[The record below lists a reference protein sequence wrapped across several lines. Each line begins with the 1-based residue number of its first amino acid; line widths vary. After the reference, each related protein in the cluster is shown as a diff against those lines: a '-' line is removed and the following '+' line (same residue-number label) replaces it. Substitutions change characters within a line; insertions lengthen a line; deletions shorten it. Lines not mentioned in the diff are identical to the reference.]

1 MAAKFD
7 LVVAAKTVGAG
18 SIKRLGNSMQGVQ
31 GRVKNLRMA
40 MSGLNKTFAT
50 LGLILSA
57 GAFVRMVQGAI
68 NAADAFG
75 KLEDQTG
82 IAANTLQAYV
92 NAGKLAGVSQ
102 ETIEKGLRRLSQ
114 SMREAD
120 QGVATYKDSFD
131 ALGISVRDTDGTLKT
146 NQEVLGE
153 ISDRFAQMENG
164 ATKAAIA
171 MEIFGRSGSN
181 LINLLNGGSASLE
194 EFNFEVSD
202 NFAQNAEFFND
213 QIASLGIKLQGFTA
227 QMADNLLPTLN
238 NLVGMFSNIT
248 EDGADLT
255 LLFDSLAV
263 ILKTVASTVF
273 TVVAG
278 FRFLG
283 STVVSVAKAAFK
295 AAKFDFGGAVDEL
308 KNGLAVTNEQLQKDL
323 KIFKNIWEGAAEA
336 PESYFN
342 DADEGLNRAF
352 GKDAL
357 IKLEAFKKG
366 IQSVGSAFGDVVVKG
381 IKGMEDALVDFVTKG
396 TINFRNL
403 ANSIISDMV
412 RIAIQQ
418 TITRPFTNFINGVAS
433 NAAQVTNVAAGNI
446 AATNVQAAINELD
459 TEKLANNVSATDR
472 VLGRSTAGAGAV
484 EEIACTAAG
493 RALIDDADAA
503 AQRTT
508 LGLVIG
514 TDVQAFDADNAVTD
528 ANQTFT
534 ASQRGT
540 ITAVTVAAGDTTEA
554 LDFENGTNNWALT
567 LENTASCELSNP
579 ANLANCVGQTGSIF
593 VIQDATGSRILTY
606 GNAWDFIAGTAP
618 TLSTAAN
625 AVDRIDYVVRSGT
638 SIHAVFTANYS

>member
-7 LVVAAKTVGAG
+7 LVVAAKTVGAA

-131 ALGISVRDTDGTLKT
+131 ALGISVRNTDGTLKT
-146 NQEVLGE
+146 NEQVLGE

-181 LINLLNGGSASLE
+181 LINLLNGGAASLE

-308 KNGLAVTNEQLQKDL
+308 KNGLAITNEQLQKDL

-342 DADEGLNRAF
+342 DADEGLDRAF

-381 IKGMEDALVDFVTKG
+381 IKGMEDALVNFVMTG

-403 ANSIISDMV
+403 ANSIISDMA

-418 TITRPFTNFINGVAS
+418 TITKPFTNFITGLFENANGNAFVDGKVQKYAYGGVVTKPTIFPMANGIGLMGEAGAEAILPLRRGS
-433 NAAQVTNVAAGNI
+433 NGKLGVQSTGGGIGNI
-446 AATNVQAAINELD
+446 VVNVDASGSSVEGNEQGGREFGRAIAAAIQSELI
-459 TEKLANNVSATDR
+459 KQKRPGGLLA
-472 VLGRSTAGAGAV
+472 
-484 EEIACTAAG
+484 
-493 RALIDDADAA
+493 
-503 AQRTT
+503 
-508 LGLVIG
+508 
-514 TDVQAFDADNAVTD
+514 
-528 ANQTFT
+528 
-534 ASQRGT
+534 
-540 ITAVTVAAGDTTEA
+540 
-554 LDFENGTNNWALT
+554 
-567 LENTASCELSNP
+567 
-579 ANLANCVGQTGSIF
+579 
-593 VIQDATGSRILTY
+593 
-606 GNAWDFIAGTAP
+606 
-618 TLSTAAN
+618 
-625 AVDRIDYVVRSGT
+625 
-638 SIHAVFTANYS
+638 